1 MDKKVAKKVDKKVAK
16 KVDKKVAKKVDKASQ
31 KDASQIEATLNC
43 AREAV
48 ATQAQ
53 ALAQLLPLFDADKE
67 QGRVFSF
74 VIEELANLQ
83 GRLIVTGMG
92 KSGHIARKIAATF
105 SSTGT
110 PAYFVH
116 PAEASHGDLGMIMRN
131 DAVLA
136 LSSSGETE
144 ELGNLIAYTRRHNIL
159 LVALT
164 SQAESALAREADHV
178 LLLPR
183 VAEACPLGLA
193 PTSST
198 TLSLVYGD
206 ALAVALLSRRHF
218 TAQHFHRFHP
228 GGKLGRALL
237 RVGEL
242 MHKGCALPKVT
253 RSCSMRETLLLSNQK
268 RLGSAIVC
276 NKDGTLC
283 GIVTDGDL
291 RRWLMRSEKAS
302 LETSVEEVM
311 TANPQTIS
319 EQSSI
324 AESLD
329 TMNRRNITALVVVDD
344 KQQVVGLLHLQD
356 CLRAGQ
362 A

>member
-1 MDKKVAKKVDKKVAK
+1 M
-16 KVDKKVAKKVDKASQ
+16 S
-31 KDASQIEATLNC
+31 
-43 AREAV
+43 
-48 ATQAQ
+48 
-53 ALAQLLPLFDADKE
+53 QLLPLFDEQDKE
-67 QGRVFSF
+67 QNKEQDKEQDKEHGQVFSR
-74 VIEELANLQ
+74 VVGELATLQ

-92 KSGHIARKIAATF
+92 KSGHIARKLAATF

-144 ELGNLIAYTRRHNIL
+144 ELGNLIAYTRRHKIL

-164 SQAESALAREADHV
+164 SQAESALGREADRV
-178 LLLPR
+178 LLLPH
-183 VAEACPLGLA
+183 VVEACPLGLA

-198 TLSLVYGD
+198 TLALVYGD
-206 ALAVALLSRRHF
+206 ALAVTLLARRHF

-237 RVGEL
+237 CAGEL
-242 MHKGCALPKVT
+242 MHKGNALPTVVRGCT
-253 RSCSMRETLLLSNQK
+253 MREALLQANSK
-268 RLGSAIVC
+268 RLGSAVVC

-291 RRWLMRSEKAS
+291 RRWLTKDEGAS
-302 LETSVEEVM
+302 LEMHVEKVM
-311 TANPQTIS
+311 TENPQTIR
-319 EQSSI
+319 EHNSI
-324 AESLD
+324 AESLEA
-329 TMNRRNITALVVVDD
+329 MNTRNISALVVVDD
-344 KQQVVGLLHLQD
+344 ARKAIGLLHLQD

-362 A
+362 T

>member
-1 MDKKVAKKVDKKVAK
+1 MDKKAD
-16 KVDKKVAKKVDKASQ
+16 DQNST
-31 KDASQIEATLNC
+31 DATIEADLDC
-43 AREAV
+43 ARQAV
-48 ATQAQ
+48 ATQGR
-53 ALAQLLPLFDADKE
+53 ALAQLLPLFDADKA
-67 QGRVFSF
+67 QGQVFSH
-74 VIEELANLQ
+74 VLDELARLQ

-92 KSGHIARKIAATF
+92 KSGHIARKLAATF

-144 ELGNLIAYTRRHNIL
+144 ELGNLIAYTRRHKIL
-159 LVALT
+159 LIALT
-164 SQAESALAREADHV
+164 SQADSSLARDADHV
-178 LLLPR
+178 LVLPR

-206 ALAVALLSRRHF
+206 TLAVALLSRRHF

-237 RVGEL
+237 CVGEL
-242 MHKGCALPKVT
+242 MHKGDALPIIA
-253 RSCSMRETLLLSNQK
+253 RGARIREALLQSNSK

-276 NKDGTLC
+276 NEDGTLG

-291 RRWLMRSEKAS
+291 RRWLMQDEKPS
-302 LETSVEEVM
+302 FDTPVEKVM
-311 TANPQTIS
+311 TPSPQTIF
-319 EQSSI
+319 EHASI

-329 TMNRRNITALVVVDD
+329 TMNTRNITALVVVDD
-344 KQQVVGLLHLQD
+344 ERRVVGLLHLQD

>member
-1 MDKKVAKKVDKKVAK
+1 MDKKADELNKKNAT
-16 KVDKKVAKKVDKASQ
+16 
-31 KDASQIEATLNC
+31 EADLDC
-43 AREAV
+43 ARQAV
-48 ATQAQ
+48 ATQAE
-53 ALAQLLPLFDADKE
+53 ALAQLLPLFDADKAHG
-67 QGRVFSF
+67 QIFSRVLD
-74 VIEELANLQ
+74 ELATLQ
-83 GRLIVTGMG
+83 GRLIITGMG
-92 KSGHIARKIAATF
+92 KSGHIARKLAATF

-116 PAEASHGDLGMIMRN
+116 PGEASHGDLGMIMRN

-144 ELGNLIAYTRRHNIL
+144 ELSNLIAYTRRHKIL
-159 LVALT
+159 LIALT
-164 SQAESALAREADHV
+164 SQAESSLAQEADRV

-183 VAEACPLGLA
+183 VEEACPLGLA

-237 RVGEL
+237 CVGEL
-242 MHKGCALPKVT
+242 MHKGDALPKIAQGD
-253 RSCSMRETLLLSNQK
+253 SMREALLQSNRK
-268 RLGSAIVC
+268 RLGSAIVY
-276 NKDGTLC
+276 NEDGTLC

-291 RRWLMRSEKAS
+291 RRWLMRDEKPSFDTPVA
-302 LETSVEEVM
+302 TVM
-311 TANPQTIS
+311 TSDPQTIF
-319 EQSSI
+319 EHNSI
-324 AESLD
+324 AESLE
-329 TMNRRNITALVVVDD
+329 TMSTRNITALVVVDD
-344 KQQVVGLLHLQD
+344 KRRVVGLLHLQD

>member
-1 MDKKVAKKVDKKVAK
+1 MGARALNFLNFGPPKVDKKVDNRNK
-16 KVDKKVAKKVDKASQ
+16 KDSPKT
-31 KDASQIEATLNC
+31 EADLAC

-48 ATQAQ
+48 VVQAE
-53 ALAQLLPLFDADKE
+53 ALAQLLPLFDAEQE
-67 QGRVFSF
+67 QGRMFSR
-74 VIEELANLQ
+74 VLDDLATLQ
-83 GRLIVTGMG
+83 GRLIVSGMG
-92 KSGHIARKIAATF
+92 KSGHIARKLAATF

-144 ELGNLIAYTRRHNIL
+144 ELGDLVAYTRRHKIL

-164 SQAESALAREADHV
+164 SQASSSLARGADRV

-198 TLSLVYGD
+198 TLALVYGD
-206 ALAVALLSRRHF
+206 ALAVALLSRRQF

-237 RVGEL
+237 SVGEL
-242 MHKGCALPKVT
+242 MHKDDALPKVT
-253 RSCSMRETLLLSNQK
+253 RGCSMREVLLQSNSK

-276 NKDGTLC
+276 NNDGTLC

-291 RRWLMRSEKAS
+291 RRWFVSGEKTS
-302 LETSVEEVM
+302 FETPVEKVM
-311 TANPQTIS
+311 TANPQTIG
-319 EQSSI
+319 EHNSI
-324 AESLD
+324 AESLE
-329 TMNRRNITALVVVDD
+329 TMNRRSITALVVVDD
-344 KQQVVGLLHLQD
+344 KRLVVGILHLQD

>member
-1 MDKKVAKKVDKKVAK
+1 MDNGHKEG
-16 KVDKKVAKKVDKASQ
+16 ASR
-31 KDASQIEATLNC
+31 IEEDLDC

-48 ATQAQ
+48 ATQAE

-67 QGRVFSF
+67 QGQTFSRV
-74 VIEELANLQ
+74 VEELATLQ
-83 GRLIVTGMG
+83 GRLIVAGMG
-92 KSGHIARKIAATF
+92 KSGHIARKLAATF
-105 SSTGT
+105 ASTGT

-116 PAEASHGDLGMIMRN
+116 PAEARHGDLGMIMRN

-136 LSSSGETE
+136 LSVSGETE
-144 ELGNLIAYTRRHNIL
+144 ELSALIAYTRRHKIL

-164 SQAESALAREADHV
+164 AQAESFLAREADRALV
-178 LLLPR
+178 LPR

-206 ALAVALLSRRHF
+206 ALAVALLSRRRF

-237 RVGEL
+237 CVGEL
-242 MHKGCALPKVT
+242 MRKGDALPRVA
-253 RSCSMRETLLLSNQK
+253 RGCSMREALLQSNRK

-276 NKDGTLC
+276 DKDGTLC

-291 RRWLMRSEKAS
+291 RRWLMRSDKAS
-302 LETSVEEVM
+302 FDTPVEEVM
-311 TANPQTIS
+311 TANPQTIR
-319 EQSSI
+319 EKNSI
-324 AESLD
+324 AESMEA
-329 TMNRRNITALVVVDD
+329 MNAKSMTALVVVDD
-344 KQQVVGLLHLQD
+344 ERRVVGLLHLQD

>member
-1 MDKKVAKKVDKKVAK
+1 MDNKSDKN
-16 KVDKKVAKKVDKASQ
+16 D
-31 KDASQIEATLNC
+31 KDASKIEADLAC

-48 ATQAQ
+48 ATQAKG
-53 ALAQLLPLFDADKE
+53 LTQLLSLFDVDQE
-67 QGRVFSF
+67 HGREHGRIFSR
-74 VIEELANLQ
+74 VVEDLVTLQ
-83 GRLIVTGMG
+83 GRLIVAGMG
-92 KSGHIARKIAATF
+92 KSGHIARKLAATF

-116 PAEASHGDLGMIMRN
+116 PGEASHGDLGMIMRN

-144 ELGNLIAYTRRHNIL
+144 ELGDLIAYTRRHKIL

-164 SQAESALAREADHV
+164 SRSESSLAREADRALV
-178 LLLPR
+178 LPN

-198 TLSLVYGD
+198 TLALVYGD

-237 RVGEL
+237 SAGEL
-242 MHKGCALPKVT
+242 MHKGDALPRVV
-253 RSCSMRETLLLSNQK
+253 RGCSIRDALLQSNRK

-276 NKDGTLC
+276 NKDDTLC

-291 RRWLMRSEKAS
+291 RRWLLTGEKAS
-302 LETSVEEVM
+302 FLSPVEEIM
-311 TANPQTIS
+311 TATPKTIC
-319 EQSSI
+319 EQHSI
-324 AESLD
+324 AESLE
-329 TMNRRNITALVVVDD
+329 TMNRHSITALVVVDD
-344 KQQVVGLLHLQD
+344 KRRVVGLLHLQD